1 MNINNTQASVFLF
14 KCLDQ
19 DLRDDILRANP
30 TTQVN
35 DLPEADLITA
45 IKTLAVQ
52 VKSKLVQN
60 LDRLLPP
67 KESHKKFKQSCR
79 HYCSLEDK
87 SNL

>member
-1 MNINNTQASVFLF
+1 MCS
-14 KCLDQ
+14 
-19 DLRDDILRANP
+19 

-35 DLPEADLITA
+35 DLPEVDLITA

-52 VKSKLVQN
+52 VESKLVQN

-67 KESHKKFKQSCR
+67 KESHQNFKPSCP
-79 HYCSLEDK
+79 HYCSLGDK